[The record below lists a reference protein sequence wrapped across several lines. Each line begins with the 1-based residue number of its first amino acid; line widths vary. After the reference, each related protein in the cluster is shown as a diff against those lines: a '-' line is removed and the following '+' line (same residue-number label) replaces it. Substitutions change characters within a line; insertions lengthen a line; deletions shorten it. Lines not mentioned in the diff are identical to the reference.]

1 MELPNVPQTVAEKF
15 KTSHTYGS
23 GVFCKFR
30 ESENS
35 EPRTRFECDIELT
48 IEPPNQLMPQDV
60 SGAILLNIYRLD
72 SQINLKQNRTR
83 LLVSIFESFNE
94 RDLILQNGRELKGSG
109 VLFVKT
115 PLADCIKK
123 REAVKELDAGEKDL
137 KTENFQ
143 VLRL

>member
-1 MELPNVPQTVAEKF
+1 M
-15 KTSHTYGS
+15 
-23 GVFCKFR
+23 

-94 RDLILQNGRELKGSG
+94 RDLIL
-109 VLFVKT
+109 
-115 PLADCIKK
+115 
-123 REAVKELDAGEKDL
+123 
-137 KTENFQ
+137 
-143 VLRL
+143 